1 MYTRCPGCEACYELQ
16 AWEMAEAAGVVRC
29 SNCGKT
35 FNSLA
40 SLFAERPE
48 EDTTP
53 LRGRGM
59 PPLLGHRVFEQ
70 HELPGLDETAHGP
83 IDPRSG
89 SEAGAE
95 LPDDDPPWAARQAA
109 TPARWQVGAAMLF
122 AALIV
127 QAVWWHDWP
136 ARWLQAETTATPA
149 ATVMTLVARDLH
161 AHPSLADAVII
172 SATLR
177 HQGETAIDWPIL
189 ELRLYDRSN
198 QMIGVRRFQ
207 PEEYLDPDQ
216 TNARQL
222 APGREIPVIFEV
234 LVTGSEPTGFE
245 FRFL

>member
-48 EDTTP
+48 DDTLP
-53 LRGRGM
+53 LKGRGM
-59 PPLLGHRVFEQ
+59 PPLLGHRVFLQ
-70 HELPGLDETAHGP
+70 HEIPGLDEAAQGP
-83 IDPRSG
+83 VAPVASDST
-89 SEAGAE
+89 EAEQSPAA
-95 LPDDDPPWAARQAA
+95 PPWASSPPKTGFLWPAA
-109 TPARWQVGAAMLF
+109 STILLAV
-122 AALIV
+122 LII
-127 QAVWWHDWP
+127 QAVWWHGLP
-136 ARWLQAETTATPA
+136 ARWLQTEPAATPA
-149 ATVMTLVARDLH
+149 AAAMNLVARDLH
-161 AHPSLADAVII
+161 AHPSLADAVVI

-177 HQGETAIDWPIL
+177 NQAEVSIDWPVL

-207 PEEYLDPDQ
+207 PGEYLDPAQ
-216 TNARQL
+216 SSAAQL
-222 APGREIPVIFEV
+222 AAGREMPVIFEV

-245 FRFL
+245 FRFF